1 MSGDGAVSKMRAATE
16 GLRKAAE
23 VSFTVGKQ
31 GADGS
36 SKTVGWPFGNSP
48 VVMETRTESSKVAR
62 AVDLEGMTQQV
73 AEWDS
78 EMDSIDRKQGQ
89 LLNEQWR
96 LLRSQI
102 GTLMA
107 ALAEMKTELS
117 DLKENVVMKSFWPEL
132 EKVIE
137 NFIASHEQH
146 AGFSEQ
152 MTARMVFLE
161 DFVGESLTKTAEKD
175 LHKTSMESRVE
186 YLEALIGD
194 SADKH
199 VKEIGIAASKLDSLH
214 KAVAECA
221 KLEHQN
227 SIDNRI
233 VYLENFIGE
242 SADKH
247 DKDISDAKRNFVQH
261 TTTMETR
268 LEFVEGLVGDSA
280 DKHGKEIAAA
290 NDKMHDLNMAI
301 RACATAENHANL
313 EQRLAYLEKFLGES
327 AYQHEKEVAATKKEV
342 AEQKT
347 AVETRLEYIETLLGD
362 SANKHAKYIHDA
374 ESRLG
379 NLHKAIEACAK
390 VDHHASLEQR
400 MDYLEGYLGENA
412 DKKGKHQATVET
424 RLEYVENFIGDSAEK
439 HAKDLSF
446 FQNKFGDLH
455 EAVSACARSEHHQ
468 NLEMRVE
475 NLERRPQGGSVKVEI
490 DENNVSKAE
499 FQRSVKSIWE
509 ALDTHTHDVDVGS
522 LQRFPQPTT
531 VTRPMP
537 VRTVSPVTTVMA
549 PPAQTVIPTTT
560 TFTPPTSPVAGRGN
574 SLRTSLTTAP
584 GTSVIRSISP
594 GPTQVSSSSLAAPV
608 AVPMVTT
615 QQVTSPITEYV
626 SGYPGTYISGAATPG
641 ATIVM
646 EQTAPLT
653 PSLSKRGNA

>member
-152 MTARMVFLE
+152 MTARVVFLE

-247 DKDISDAKRNFVQH
+247 DK
-261 TTTMETR
+261 
-268 LEFVEGLVGDSA
+268 
-280 DKHGKEIAAA
+280 EIAAA

-347 AVETRLEYIETLLGD
+347 AVETRLEYIENLLGD

-424 RLEYVENFIGDSAEK
+424 RLEYLENFIGDSAEK
-439 HAKDLSF
+439 HGKELSF
-446 FQNKFGDLH
+446 LQNKFGDLH

-560 TFTPPTSPVAGRGN
+560 TVTPPTSPVAGRGN